1 MHPLSIFWCSSEP
14 EKPAEPAYPS
24 EKRRRESKKKA
35 KVINFHPILCMPA
48 PSINRSQR
56 ESKYESIVQ
65 EARRKVEMP
74 GDKRK
79 KRNRLI
85 TNFWVAKP
93 KKLATPRC
101 FYETRV
107 IESKSKTQIVNVQG
121 KGNKLFHEQEGLSL
135 NPTQTPDWFAPQS
148 SCHPVSKDK

>member
-1 MHPLSIFWCSSEP
+1 MSE
-14 EKPAEPAYPS
+14 E
-24 EKRRRESKKKA
+24 
-35 KVINFHPILCMPA
+35 
-48 PSINRSQR
+48 
-56 ESKYESIVQ
+56 
-65 EARRKVEMP
+65 
-74 GDKRK
+74 KRK

-121 KGNKLFHEQEGLSL
+121 KGNILFRKQEKPLPQFHL
-135 NPTQTPDWFAPQS
+135 NTWLVCP
-148 SCHPVSKDK
+148 PVFMPSDLERQRKF